1 MPVRLPPLTE
11 HASRIL
17 LEGIV
22 DYAGVYPPAAM
33 AMPAAVRN
41 YSHYRA
47 SGAGWM
53 LGRFVC
59 PASALDEFSRLAEP
73 LLPRDAGAIPWRLTA
88 VSSGNV
94 AVDMERI
101 AAFNE
106 RHRVC
111 FEECGALVDSF
122 EARVSTDDEL
132 AQLDA
137 AVPRDLITFVEIP
150 LAAVE
155 TMLPMIGAIGRRAKL
170 RAGGVTP
177 DAFPAPAALI
187 AFLAGCIEHG
197 VVAKATAGLHHPL
210 HGAYRL
216 TYAPDAPSGAMY
228 GFLNVFLT
236 AALLAQDGDP
246 TEAAAL
252 LQESNPDHLAIGEF
266 DVTWQGPSRAIT
278 FDRAALQRVRDRV
291 LVSFGSCSFTEPVDE
306 IRAMGWL

>member
-41 YSHYRA
+41 YAHYRA

-59 PASALDEFSRLAEP
+59 PAAALEEFSRLADP

-88 VSSGNV
+88 VSSGDV
-94 AVDMERI
+94 PADMERI
-101 AAFNE
+101 AAFNA

-111 FEECGALVDSF
+111 FEECGALVDAF
-122 EARVSTDDEL
+122 EARASTADEL
-132 AQLDA
+132 GTLDA
-137 AVPRDLITFVEIP
+137 AVPRDLNTFVEIP
-150 LAAVE
+150 LAAADTLIPE
-155 TMLPMIGAIGRRAKL
+155 IGAIGRRAKL
-170 RAGGVTP
+170 RAGGVTTE
-177 DAFPAPAALI
+177 AFPTPAALI
-187 AFLAGCIEHG
+187 AFLARCIEHG

-210 HGAYRL
+210 RGAYRL
-216 TYAPDAPSGAMY
+216 TYAPDAPSGMMY
-228 GFLNVFLT
+228 GFLNVFLA
-236 AALLAQDGDP
+236 AALLAQDGEHH
-246 TEAAAL
+246 EALAL
-252 LQESNPDHLAIGEF
+252 LQESNPEHLAIGEYG
-266 DVTWQGPSRAIT
+266 VTWRGPLQVVT
-278 FDRAALQRVRDRV
+278 VDRAALQRVRDRV